1 MWSRRWRRV
10 PVDDGTSRDTAP
22 GHTAGPAQVVI
33 ARLRNLLHYG
43 LGLMA
48 GMLGVSINFLMQ
60 VMLTRYLGT
69 AGFGQFALWRNNVH
83 LASAFGTLSVQTLAL
98 KDVSHPD
105 WKADPGR
112 VTAFLL
118 AGSALVIAVST
129 VAALVIVMPFSPP
142 RFGFVAALVAVNG
155 LGLLAFWA
163 ATNRAFSGGVAALV
177 LERAGQP
184 FFFASLAAAALFGLV
199 APDLADLGWG
209 YAAASALALA
219 IVIALAATI
228 WRHGLPTVLRGE
240 TGLRA
245 HGNTPPAIARRAIPF
260 FLISIASFLSARS
273 PLFVA
278 GFILAPD
285 DLGRLA
291 FMISLAGL
299 VSVLL
304 FSVNLVAG
312 PRIAHAFSA
321 GEPRKAQAEVR
332 KVRWLAGGLGTVTA
346 GLLFATAPLVERLAG
361 APGLIVEPAFALLLA
376 GGVVTVLL
384 SPAALY
390 LQMTDGQATLA
401 RLLNAGVALKVVL
414 LYPLGRHFGIEGIAV
429 AEVVQSVMVGLAVA
443 IIYHRLTR
451 RET

>member
-1 MWSRRWRRV
+1 ML
-10 PVDDGTSRDTAP
+10 
-22 GHTAGPAQVVI
+22 

-48 GMLGVSINFLMQ
+48 GMMGVGINFLMQ

-112 VTAFLL
+112 VMAFLL
-118 AGSALVIAVST
+118 AGSALI
-129 VAALVIVMPFSPP
+129 VAISSAATMAIVVPFSPP
-142 RFGFVAALVAVNG
+142 QFGIVAALVAVNG

-163 ATNRAFSGGVAALV
+163 ATNRAFSGGVGALV

-184 FFFASLAAAALFGLV
+184 FFFAALAAAALFGLV
-199 APDLADLGWG
+199 TPDLADLGWG
-209 YAAASALALA
+209 YAAASGLALV
-219 IVIALAATI
+219 IVIALAGAI
-228 WRHGLPTVLRGE
+228 WRRGLAEALRG
-240 TGLRA
+240 TARFRA
-245 HGNTPPAIARRAIPF
+245 HGNTPAAIARRAIPF

-278 GFILAPD
+278 GFILAPE

-321 GEPRKAQAEVR
+321 GEPGKAHAEVR
-332 KVRWLAGGLGTVTA
+332 KVRWLAGGLGTATA
-346 GLLFATAPLVERLAG
+346 GLLFVTAPLVERLAG
-361 APGLIVEPAFALLLA
+361 APGLIIEPAFALLLA

-401 RLLNAGVALKVVL
+401 RLLNAGVALKVLL

-429 AEVVQSVMVGLAVA
+429 AELVQSVMVGLAVA
-443 IIYHRLTR
+443 VIYRRLSRQAT
-451 RET
+451 